1 MLLKNEAFSF
11 ARLALALLS
20 PMKVFVF
27 PPNTLRL
34 FPMRI
39 GIDLVTSPPRCWNQ
53 SDDAV
58 PREREDADA
67 PSAVAVDADAPIACA
82 KIK

>member
-1 MLLKNEAFSF
+1 
-11 ARLALALLS
+11 
-20 PMKVFVF
+20 MKVFVF

-34 FPMRI
+34 MFPMRI
-39 GIDLVTSPPRCWNQ
+39 GIDLVASPPRCWNQ